1 MGTDLLGRDLFSRL
15 LYGAQTSLIIGVV
28 ANGLALVIGT
38 LVGITA
44 GFFRGWIGGVLMRF
58 TDLMMAFPALLLAI
72 CLAAIFQP
80 SLWIVALVIALVNW
94 VQTARVIYTE
104 TSSLA
109 TRDFIA
115 AERTLGASTGR
126 ILFRHILPHLLPT
139 IIVWGTLGIS
149 TTVLLEATLSFL
161 GIGVQPPT
169 ASWGN
174 IIFENQTYFQTAPWL
189 VFIPGAA
196 IILTGA
202 GLQPGRRCAARRAGP
217 DAAGARLMAAYLIRR
232 LVQAVLI
239 LFGVSFIT
247 FFLLYVLP
255 ADPVRQIAGRS
266 ATAETVQNIREQLG
280 LDKPFVV
287 QYARYLG
294 ALVQGDMGRSYL
306 QKTEVA
312 ELILSRLPA
321 TLLLMVAAIFCELVL
336 GLTMGI
342 IAALW
347 RGRAGGPDADD
358 HVLRHRLGAAV
369 RGEPAAA
376 LRLRGEA
383 GLVPHRR
390 LRDLCPSGAACRDA
404 WASSG
409 PAGTPA

>member
-1 MGTDLLGRDLFSRL
+1 MGALARLLRRKLAVFGLVLIALVVGGAVAAPWIAPFDPTDQMFDGLTLEGAPMPPGGQFLLGTDLLGRDLFSRL

-28 ANGLALVIGT
+28 ANGLALLIGT

-72 CLAAIFQP
+72 CLAAIFEP
-80 SLWIVALVIALVNW
+80 SLWIVAMVIALVNW

-115 AERTLGASTGR
+115 AERTLGASTAR

-196 IILTGA
+196 IILLALAFNLVG
-202 GLQPGRRCAARRAGP
+202 
-217 DAAGARLMAAYLIRR
+217 DALRD
-232 LVQAVLI
+232 VL
-239 LFGVSFIT
+239 
-247 FFLLYVLP
+247 
-255 ADPVRQIAGRS
+255 DPTQ
-266 ATAETVQNIREQLG
+266 
-280 LDKPFVV
+280 
-287 QYARYLG
+287 
-294 ALVQGDMGRSYL
+294 
-306 QKTEVA
+306 
-312 ELILSRLPA
+312 
-321 TLLLMVAAIFCELVL
+321 
-336 GLTMGI
+336 
-342 IAALW
+342 
-347 RGRAGGPDADD
+347 RGRD
-358 HVLRHRLGAAV
+358 
-369 RGEPAAA
+369 
-376 LRLRGEA
+376 
-383 GLVPHRR
+383 
-390 LRDLCPSGAACRDA
+390 
-404 WASSG
+404 
-409 PAGTPA
+409 